1 MFAVFAQYGKG
12 LPTFRSFHKTKAKAR
27 KVADRISAA
36 GTEAIILKA
45 ERVTMDTGTDTN
57 DTAPPSRPDSKNAWI
72 AN

>member
-12 LPTFRSFHKTKAKAR
+12 LPTFRSSHKTETKAR

-36 GTEAIILKA
+36 GNEANIFK
-45 ERVTMDTGTDTN
+45 VTKIMESIQH
-57 DTAPPSRPDSKNAWI
+57 DTAPTSRPDSKDAGV

>member
-12 LPTFRSFHKTKAKAR
+12 LPTFRSSHKTETKAR

-36 GTEAIILKA
+36 GNEANIFKVEKIPMETA
-45 ERVTMDTGTDTN
+45 QH
-57 DTAPPSRPDSKNAWI
+57 DTAPTSRADSKDDWA